1 MLFGLKRNPKFKGQ
15 VNIPAGH
22 KWIEVLAIVP
32 VQAVQDEE
40 EEGFEGSPS
49 WTIFNNRVCRTEDG
63 IRHIPE
69 MDVFSA
75 MRTGEYR
82 EAK

>member
-1 MLFGLKRNPKFKGQ
+1 MLFRLKRNPKFKGQ

-40 EEGFEGSPS
+40 EEGSESAPS
-49 WTIFNNRVCRTEDG
+49 WTIFNNCVCRTEDG

-69 MDVFSA
+69 MNVFGA
-75 MRTGEYR
+75 MRSGEYR
-82 EAK
+82 ESR